1 MKRFLAVFDGFQLSE
16 STLSYALQLSKTLN
30 ASLTG
35 VFLDEFIYRNYD
47 VVKVIRSGSDYEK
60 VMADLDQKD
69 QKRRDDAVRQFHNA
83 CSKAGITFEIH
94 RDKSLALQEL
104 QEESMF
110 ADLVI
115 IDEYETFSRH
125 KEEPPTRFIK
135 DLLSDVQCPV
145 LVVPNNYKKIDEIV
159 LLYDGRPSSLYAIK
173 QFSYLLGEFQDL
185 PLEVLT
191 VNEQS
196 ENLHLPDNKR
206 MKDFIKSMF
215 PQATFTVK
223 DGSAE
228 EQIVDHLREHQENEL
243 VVLGAY
249 RRTELSRWFK
259 TSMADILMRNLD
271 TPLFIAHNK

>member
-1 MKRFLAVFDGFQLSE
+1 MKRFLAVFDGFKLSE
-16 STLSYALQLSKTLN
+16 STLHYALQLSKVLN

-60 VMADLDQKD
+60 VMADLDKED
-69 QKRRDDAVRQFHNA
+69 QDRRDEAVKQFQNA
-83 CSKAGITFEIH
+83 CSNAGVAFEIH

-104 QEESMF
+104 KEESMF

-115 IDEYETFSRH
+115 IDENETFSKH
-125 KEEPPTRFIK
+125 KEEPPTLFIK

-145 LVVPNNYKKIDEIV
+145 LLVPNSYKEIDKIV

-173 QFSYLLGEFQDL
+173 QFSYLLGELQDL

-191 VNEQS
+191 VNERS
-196 ENLHLPDNKR
+196 ENLHLPDNER
-206 MKDFIKSMF
+206 MRDFIKSRF
-215 PQATFTVK
+215 PQAVFTVTK
-223 DGSAE
+223 GNAE
-228 EQIVDHLREHQENEL
+228 DLIVDHLREHQENEL

-259 TSMADILMRNLD
+259 ISMADTLMRNLD